1 MFSRNCDDQKAK
13 FWSLYNMIE
22 RMCQSRNLGK
32 FIVDGEVVY
41 VNPED
46 GSILPFQEIERKE

>member
-13 FWSLYNMIE
+13 FWSLYDKIE
-22 RMCQSRNLGK
+22 RTCRNRNLGK

-41 VNPED
+41 IDPED
-46 GSILPFQEIERKE
+46 GSILPF